1 MSKLTHLRCLLFSIS
16 VEFQRQQIISD
27 SYVLSANLLTVAV
40 GSAQALMIYLDL
52 FMEAQPVINAQT

>member
-1 MSKLTHLRCLLFSIS
+1 MSKLAHLRRLLFSIS

-40 GSAQALMIYLDL
+40 GSAQALMIYPDL